1 MKKSIFAI
9 AAISALLLTGCNSQ
23 KKSASSPKSSVKI
36 SKVTKKSK
44 ASHSSK
50 NVEQSSSSSQ
60 QSSSESSSSSKPKEV
75 NSNTKMNFNQIAQGN
90 YSSLIGNWQ
99 LVKAVGMHK
108 DMTKTAQDS
117 LNITSTSISTSD
129 MSLTASGLK
138 ASQSKRTHPLDVQR
152 KADNM
157 VITLAD
163 ADKVAIN
170 WGIYFYPAGSQSFT
184 VDGEKQDAPAK
195 NTIVVWTSNNNY
207 SLVFEEEAAKTNN

>member
-1 MKKSIFAI
+1 MKKSIFTI
-9 AAISALLLTGCNSQ
+9 AAISALLLTACNNQ
-23 KKSASSPKSSVKI
+23 KKSASSPKSGVEI

-60 QSSSESSSSSKPKEV
+60 QSSSSSKPKEV

-138 ASQSKRTHPLDVQR
+138 DSQSKKTHPLDVQR

-157 VITLAD
+157 LITLAD